1 MSRRYGRALKGKRC
15 IASVPHG
22 HWKTTTFIAG
32 LRHDKIT
39 APMVLDG
46 PMTGEA
52 FRTYIKDFL
61 CPTLQPGDIVI
72 ADNLRSHKVSGIQ
85 SAIEAVG
92 AIILYLPPYSPDLN
106 PIEKY
111 FSKLKAL
118 LRKMAARTL
127 ETLWTGIGNC
137 LDAFTSEECLN
148 YFKSCGYV
156 NT

>member
-1 MSRRYGRALKGKRC
+1 MSRRYGRALKGQRC

-46 PMTGEA
+46 SMTGEV
-52 FRTYIKDFL
+52 FRAYIENFL

-92 AIILYLPPYSPDLN
+92 ATILYLPPYSPDLN

-111 FSKLKAL
+111 FSKLGI
-118 LRKMAARTL
+118 L
-127 ETLWTGIGNC
+127 EQAYQITGEGQFGQ
-137 LDAFTSEECLN
+137 L
-148 YFKSCGYV
+148 
-156 NT
+156 